1 MCVGG
6 LIYEKEVKAGT
17 EPLEGLFVLQ
27 IEKLKKMATVEWLK
41 KKKTFKF
48 FLFFNIINLYILN
61 CDLRVFD

>member
-48 FLFFNIINLYILN
+48 F
-61 CDLRVFD
+61 